1 MNSGKKYAIID
12 AMLFKTSM
20 KGRSIMNRKSIA
32 LCLAAALSMSSML
45 SAVSAAEIKGDFDAD
60 GTITA
65 KDVVILKNHIL
76 NLSEKTEAPIESA
89 DLTGDGVVDAFDLA
103 AIKRRK
109 ASPIPQGEV
118 LEPKGTVH
126 SGFATYYDGGYVGG
140 CAMLDPISKEDYW
153 ITAMNIFDYNNAL
166 LAGAYL
172 EVTGELGTINVLV
185 TDLLPEGQ
193 KGELDLNIDA
203 FPLIAPAIKGKV
215 PVTWKIIPLD
225 SAEDAPI
232 SFRFKEGSSPFWCA
246 VQVRNHRYPIA
257 KMEYLNE
264 DGEFVT
270 LTRRHYNYFESDHM
284 GAGPYTF
291 RITDIYG
298 SVIIDEN
305 IPQVPDGITEG
316 HVQFPL

>member
-1 MNSGKKYAIID
+1 MKNKY
-12 AMLFKTSM
+12 
-20 KGRSIMNRKSIA
+20 IA
-32 LCLAAALSMSSML
+32 FWITAVLTLSMISHPVIAADSM
-45 SAVSAAEIKGDFDAD
+45 GDIDLD
-60 GTITA
+60 GTITGA
-65 KDVVILKNHIL
+65 DVVMLTDHIL
-76 NLSEKTEAPIESA
+76 NTKPLNTKQLQNA
-89 DLTGDGVVDAFDLA
+89 DLTGDGTVNAFDLA
-103 AIKRRK
+103 ALKRHS
-109 ASPIPQGEV
+109 ASAPPQV
-118 LEPKGTVH
+118 DILEPKGTVH

-140 CAMLDPISKEDYW
+140 CAMLDPISKDDYW
-153 ITAMNIFDYNNAL
+153 ITAMNIFDYDNAL

-193 KGELDLNIDA
+193 KGDLDLYIDA

-225 SAEDAPI
+225 SAENAPI
-232 SFRFKEGSSPFWCA
+232 FFKFKEGSSPFWCA

-257 KMEYLNE
+257 KMEYLDE
-264 DGEFVT
+264 SGEYVE
-270 LTRRHYNYFESDHM
+270 LTRRHYNYFESDNM

>member
-1 MNSGKKYAIID
+1 
-12 AMLFKTSM
+12 M
-20 KGRSIMNRKSIA
+20 KRKHMAFVISA
-32 LCLAAALSMSSML
+32 VLSLSMISHP
-45 SAVSAAEIKGDFDAD
+45 VTAADFIGDIDLD
-60 GTITA
+60 GTITDV
-65 KDVVILKNHIL
+65 DVVMLTNYIL
-76 NLSEKTEAPIESA
+76 NRKPLNMTQLQNA
-89 DLTGDGVVDAFDLA
+89 DLTGDGIINAFDLA
-103 AIKRRK
+103 ALKRLS
-109 ASPIPQGEV
+109 AAVPPQGDI
-118 LEPKGTVH
+118 LEPKGTIH
-126 SGFATYYDGGYVGG
+126 SGYATYYDGGYVGG
-140 CAMLDPISKEDYW
+140 CAMLDPISKDDYW
-153 ITAMNIFDYNNAL
+153 ITAMNIFDYDNAL

-172 EVTGELGTINVLV
+172 EVTGELGSINVLV

-193 KGELDLNIDA
+193 KGDLDLNIDA

-225 SAEDAPI
+225 SAENEPI
-232 SFRFKEGSSPFWCA
+232 SFKFKEGSSKFWCA

-257 KMEYLNE
+257 KMEYLNQS
-264 DGEFVT
+264 GEYVE
-270 LTRRHYNYFESDHM
+270 LTRRHYNYFESDNM